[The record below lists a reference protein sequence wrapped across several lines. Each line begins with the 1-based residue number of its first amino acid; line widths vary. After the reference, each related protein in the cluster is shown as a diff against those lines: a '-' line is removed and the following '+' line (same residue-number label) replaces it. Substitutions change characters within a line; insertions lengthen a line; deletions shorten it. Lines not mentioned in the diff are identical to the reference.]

1 MAGTDRSR
9 ENTQRSFEMKK
20 NRIFHGVCVANFQS
34 KTRGVLAV
42 MTAILLSFA
51 LVLAAC
57 SKNDSGGGSSSGGG
71 GNASS
76 RSSGKETPASDFA
89 YDATE
94 DFTGVIIKKYTGNG
108 GKVVV
113 PAKIEGLPVVE
124 IRGSVF
130 AGIDPTGNF
139 TYGSANAEEITEL
152 VIPDSVVTI
161 DWNLCRDAQSLTKIT
176 LPDGLKEIPD
186 FAFYQCKNL
195 TTVNL
200 PSSLESIG
208 RDAFS
213 GCGELANLT
222 IPDSLG
228 EVTFDTVLGN
238 YTFRGCGKL
247 PLAVRAKIK
256 AWGYTGDF

>member
-9 ENTQRSFEMKK
+9 GNTQRSFEMKK
-20 NRIFHGVCVANFQS
+20 NRIFHGVCVTNSQS

-42 MTAILLSFA
+42 MTVILLSFA
-51 LVLAAC
+51 VVLAAC

-94 DFTGVIIKKYTGNG
+94 DFTGVIIRKYTGNG

-124 IRGSVF
+124 IKEEVF
-130 AGIDPTGNF
+130 AGIYTIADYNF
-139 TYGSANAEEITEL
+139 GSANADEITEL
-152 VIPDSVVTI
+152 VIPDSVVTLGQG
-161 DWNLCRDAQSLTKIT
+161 LCSHAKSLTKVT
-176 LPDGLKEIPD
+176 LPGGLKTIPVN
-186 FAFYQCKNL
+186 AFDKCKNL

-200 PSSLESIG
+200 PASLESIG
-208 RDAFS
+208 DAFA

-228 EVTFDTVLGN
+228 EVTVNN
-238 YTFRGCGKL
+238 YAFGGCGKL

-256 AWGYTGDF
+256 AWGYTGNF